1 MGQNYGNTEL
11 RRAVAGIQNLL
22 LSAILEGRFFVS
34 TATLWLRDYGQRR
47 GFASAT
53 PDKGLGTND

>member
-1 MGQNYGNTEL
+1 MQYL
-11 RRAVAGIQNLL
+11 REGFLF
-22 LSAILEGRFFVS
+22 LSYAMASL
-34 TATLWLRDYGQRR
+34 DYKTTSQQDNEW